1 LIDILKE
8 AFLTDIL
15 RGIFKHSNEALKV
28 LGLIEFLALGS
39 FLGIAA
45 GTSPGPLLAVTISET
60 LQHGK
65 WEGIKVAM
73 SPLITDLPIVLSVL
87 FVLSHLTN
95 YDFIIGVIAFFGA
108 SYLIYSGI
116 ESLKIKKDSIELKVE
131 KENALK
137 KGVIV
142 NFGNPHPYVFWFSIG
157 GPIIF
162 KSLNTNLSA
171 TGLFIL
177 GFYSFLVGSKV
188 VITLIVEKS
197 KPFINSRYYFS
208 IIRALGIAQIIFGLT
223 FIKMGLS
230 SLNVM

>member
-1 LIDILKE
+1 MLDLIK
-8 AFLTDIL
+8 
-15 RGIFKHSNEALKV
+15 
-28 LGLIEFLALGS
+28 FLALGS
-39 FLGIAA
+39 FLGLAA

-60 LQHGK
+60 LQYGK
-65 WEGIKVAM
+65 WEGIKVAV

-87 FVLSHLTN
+87 YVLSHLTS
-95 YDFIIGVIAFFGA
+95 YDFIIGIIAFFGA

-116 ESLKIKKDSIELKVE
+116 ESLKIKKDSVELNIE
-131 KENALK
+131 KEDALK

-157 GPIIF
+157 GPIIY
-162 KSLNTNLSA
+162 KSLNTHVSA
-171 TGLFIL
+171 TVLFIL
-177 GFYSFLVGSKV
+177 GFYIFLVGSKV

-197 KPFINSRYYFS
+197 KSFINSKHYFS

-230 SLNVM
+230 SLNII